1 MNRPNPTVRRDA
13 GFTLIEMVVVIFIIG
28 IIVSF
33 ATLSVRHS
41 ETGTLQEEVRRLQ
54 ALTQLASDEAVLQ
67 AEELA
72 IEVYRNGYRFL
83 RLEQAD
89 TAWQWTPVEGDAVLR
104 PRCLPDNVTLAAE
117 IEGAQA
123 QLEKFDCA
131 QMQLGGED
139 AAGVDQPEPARNYV
153 DEDKEPPRIFLLSSG
168 EMTPF
173 AVTLS
178 LPEPKHYLRLEG
190 ELTGKLQLFT
200 PGDDKERS

>member
-1 MNRPNPTVRRDA
+1 MKRPSPTVRRDA

-41 ETGTLQEEVRRLQ
+41 EGSTLQEEVRRFQTL
-54 ALTQLASDEAVLQ
+54 LQLASDEAVLQ
-67 AEELA
+67 SEELA
-72 IEVYRNGYRFL
+72 IEIYRNGYRFL
-83 RLEQAD
+83 RLEQAE

-104 PRCLPDNVTLAAE
+104 ARCLPENVTLAAE

-123 QLEKFDCA
+123 QLEKIDCA
-131 QMQLGGED
+131 KMQLGGED
-139 AAGVDQPEPARNYV
+139 TDGEDKPDVARSYI

-173 AVTLS
+173 NVKLS
-178 LPEPKHYLRLEG
+178 LPDATQYLRLEG